1 MRKLVPREDVRR
13 SLAPLSFPVGIRVH
27 RPLLAPNGRAAAVVA
42 APQHIPWFTE
52 PLHLLGGCGVLRPVP
67 ADRLQTWSATSE
79 VKCAMSDGVNPEL
92 LE

>member
-1 MRKLVPREDVRR
+1 MIEMAIRPETIR
-13 SLAPLSFPVGIRVH
+13 LSIGIEH
-27 RPLLAPNGRAAAVVA
+27 IDDIIDD
-42 APQHIPWFTE
+42 IPWLTE

-67 ADRLQTWSATSE
+67 ADRLQTWSATSD